1 MNAFLRTYLRRLES
15 EFTGRNS
22 GNRGQFNL
30 AFFPLST
37 SICCGG
43 AEKRTSHLL
52 TVSGLSELLES
63 EKNKNI

>member
-1 MNAFLRTYLRRLES
+1 MNAFLHTYLRRLES

-37 SICCGG
+37 SICCAG

-52 TVSGLSELLES
+52 TV
-63 EKNKNI
+63 KN